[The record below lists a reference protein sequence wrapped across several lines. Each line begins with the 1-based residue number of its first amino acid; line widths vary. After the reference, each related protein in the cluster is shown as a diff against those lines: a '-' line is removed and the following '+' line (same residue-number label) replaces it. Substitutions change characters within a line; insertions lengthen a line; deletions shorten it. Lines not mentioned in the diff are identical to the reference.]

1 MHLLTRPLFY
11 LDVAEEIEKLT
22 KRAGSNT
29 ALRWDAAVRRTIKE
43 LLAHPYLGRE
53 RKDLNPPT
61 TIRSWR
67 VRGFPRWLIF
77 YRVKDPKL
85 VLLRVRYGAMDL
97 PALEM
102 ES

>member
-1 MHLLTRPLFY
+1 MHLVTRPRFY
-11 LDVAEEIEKLT
+11 LDVAEEVEKLA
-22 KRAGSNT
+22 KRAGANT
-29 ALRWDAAVRRTIKE
+29 AMRWDLAVRPTIKQ
-43 LLAHPYLGRE
+43 LSGHPYLGRK
-53 RKDLNPPT
+53 RADLKPP

-67 VRGFPRWLIF
+67 VNGFPRWLIF
-77 YRVKDPKL
+77 YQIEEGNL

>member
-1 MHLLTRPLFY
+1 MNLFTRPLFY
-11 LDVAEEIEKLT
+11 LDVAEEIEKLA
-22 KRAGSNT
+22 KRAGANT
-29 ALRWDAAVRRTIKE
+29 AHRWDAGVQRTIKD
-43 LLAHPYLGRE
+43 LLAQPYLGRE
-53 RKDLNPPT
+53 RKDLTPP

-77 YRVKDPKL
+77 YRVEDPKL

>member
-1 MHLLTRPLFY
+1 MQLLTRPLFY
-11 LDVAEEIEKLT
+11 LDVAEEIEKLA
-22 KRAGSNT
+22 KRGGANT
-29 ALRWDAAVRRTIKE
+29 ALRWDAAVRRTIKD
-43 LLAHPYLGRE
+43 LLANPYFGRE
-53 RKDLNPPT
+53 RKDLNPP

-77 YRVKDPKL
+77 YRVEDPKL

>member
-11 LDVAEEIEKLT
+11 LDVAEEVEKLAR
-22 KRAGSNT
+22 RAGANT
-29 ALRWDAAVRRTIKE
+29 ALRWDAAVKRTIKD
-43 LLAHPYLGRE
+43 LLANPYFGRE
-53 RKDLNPPT
+53 RKDLKPESD
-61 TIRSWR
+61 IRSWR

-77 YRVKDPKL
+77 YRVEAGKL